1 MPEDVAARERGHV
14 GMPGEGVAQG
24 RDDDIAEVIIPDGR
38 GELFEGV
45 AGGSHGWRVL
55 LSHLIMGCGLVR
67 KYLPFSRTSLMSF
80 WGTISKCSE
89 KNLNDSS
96 KPCFCSSN
104 TRSTSIAFK
113 CLFSSSNCAFR
124 LRSWLISDCVFRLGV
139 FIVIIVMLHL
149 MLRAVGK

>member
-24 RDDDIAEVIIPDGR
+24 GDDDIAEVIIPDGR
-38 GELFEGV
+38 GELLEGV

-80 WGTISKCSE
+80 
-89 KNLNDSS
+89 
-96 KPCFCSSN
+96 
-104 TRSTSIAFK
+104 
-113 CLFSSSNCAFR
+113 
-124 LRSWLISDCVFRLGV
+124 
-139 FIVIIVMLHL
+139 
-149 MLRAVGK
+149 